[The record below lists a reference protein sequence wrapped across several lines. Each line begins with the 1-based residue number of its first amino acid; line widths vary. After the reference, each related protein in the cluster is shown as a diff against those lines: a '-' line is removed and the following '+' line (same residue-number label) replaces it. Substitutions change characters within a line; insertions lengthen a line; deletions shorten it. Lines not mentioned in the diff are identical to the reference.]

1 MSRSA
6 DINAVPPLTQRE
18 TEVLFYLS
26 KGFTIRETAGLLGIA
41 WFTVNQRRKS
51 VYDKLG
57 VDSAP
62 EAAVMAV
69 KMGLPL

>member
-26 KGFTIRETAGLLGIA
+26 KGFTIRETSKFLDIK
-41 WFTVNQRRKS
+41 WFTVNDHVKS
-51 VYDKLG
+51 IYKKLG
-57 VDSAP
+57 IDSRA
-62 EAAVMAV
+62 EAGAQAV
-69 KMGLPL
+69 KLGLPV